1 VPARRRSAAHDVFI
15 SYAQR
20 DRDRAEAIVEALEG
34 DGLRCWIAPRNV
46 NPGAP
51 YAEELVAAIASSRVV
66 LVVFSQAANDSD
78 AVLNELEIAFNRH
91 VPIVPVRL
99 ERIEPHGSAEFYLRR
114 RHWFDVHDDL
124 ELRLAELVRSV
135 RAALT
140 PAAKPRGRARP
151 AAPAKAERLTAHTL
165 LVGREAELTQIADAI
180 EKAEHAHG
188 PLLILRGEPGIGKT
202 ALLDAAL
209 ERARDAGFVTASAV
223 NFEHTRT
230 PLGPWTDLL
239 RSLEETLQDIV
250 PPDPVDRAAY
260 YQLLGLRDEDANEP
274 APDGRRLFVI
284 IVEAL
289 QRAAQ
294 RSPLLLALDDIQWAD
309 PETVELLDFA
319 TPRLAT
325 SRVLIVLTQRAGS
338 TAPAAVAISALGR
351 YPAVRTIDV
360 HGISDVAVRQLIAS
374 MSSSGGSLKNAM
386 IDEIC
391 RRSDGNPLFAAEL
404 VRDASSPQGGNQLL
418 PQSVQLSV
426 VLRFRTLTPDD
437 ARILE
442 TAAVVGRTF
451 SVDDLVALSSCDR
464 LRVVRALRS
473 ARDAG
478 LIEQPSPGG
487 EILCFRHELFRAAV
501 YAELLSLE
509 RTEIHRSVA
518 ELLTARDSTDFALLA
533 YHWQRAG
540 DLDRTCRYAIQAGD
554 EATRVNAHA
563 SARDAYTQAIETNQ
577 LSDGALADIHD
588 KLGVACDAL
597 GDAAEAARHFGLSA
611 EFHRD
616 HGDSG
621 EAARLELRFAANAY
635 RAGRGLDVISSCE
648 RVVAEVEEPK
658 LLYGAHAILAQFYST
673 RGDFE
678 AAWLH
683 IQAADGLGIQG
694 NVRDQL
700 SVEWAR
706 AVASEDISADAAIDA
721 ARAAVRLAEVR
732 GTPSLLALNLMNFAI
747 VSAAHGHNEETSSA
761 LARSIA
767 IADSQ
772 GATYTSAY
780 ARCVQAQT
788 MHLHG
793 ALLDAYRLIA
803 YAISLHVDALI
814 VRVFIAAV
822 GLDII
827 ADLGMLE
834 AFPALQDPQLLEA
847 AFESGEEGRYA
858 PLAAAH
864 VHALA
869 MGGAGAAAATIVKRA
884 LASVKRFSTAATALV
899 VFARYGND
907 DDVAAIEALL
917 PPDAPPG
924 PQLLDLRV
932 LQAIVATRLDRAEA
946 KLRGKIALEQVR
958 IERAPLLEA
967 YILELLGEKR
977 KAVAIYRQVGARGH
991 LLRLSS
997 AERRG
1002 SPKRGARSSGS

>member
-1 VPARRRSAAHDVFI
+1 VPTRRRSAAHDVFI

-66 LVVFSQAANDSD
+66 LVVFSQAANHSD

-114 RHWFDVHDDL
+114 RHWFDVNDDL
-124 ELRLAELVRSV
+124 ELRLADLVRSV
-135 RAALT
+135 RSALT
-140 PAAKPRGRARP
+140 PAAKPRGPARP
-151 AAPAKAERLTAHTL
+151 AAPAKTEHLAARSF
-165 LVGREAELTQIADAI
+165 LVGREAELSQITEAI
-180 EKAEHAHG
+180 EKAKHAQG

-230 PLGPWTDLL
+230 PLGPWIDLL
-239 RSLEETLQDIV
+239 RSLEETLQGIV

-260 YQLLGLRDEDANEP
+260 YRLLGLRDKETNEP

-309 PETVELLDFA
+309 PETIELLDFA

-325 SRVLIVLTQRAGS
+325 SRILVFLTQRAG
-338 TAPAAVAISALGR
+338 TAAPAAVAISALER
-351 YPAVRTIDV
+351 YPTAGTLEV

-374 MSSSGGSLKNAM
+374 MSSGGGHIKSVT

-404 VRDASSPQGGNQLL
+404 VRDASSPQSGSQLL

-426 VLRFRTLTPDD
+426 VLRLRTLTTDD
-437 ARILE
+437 ARIVE

-451 SVDDLVALSSCDR
+451 TVDDLVAISSCDR

-478 LIEQPSPGG
+478 LIEQSPTDG
-487 EILCFRHELFRAAV
+487 ETLSFRHELFRAAV
-501 YAELLSLE
+501 YAELLSIE

-518 ELLTARDSTDFALLA
+518 QLLMAHDSTEFALLA

-540 DLDRTCRYAIQAGD
+540 DLSRTCRYAIQAGD
-554 EATRVNAHA
+554 EAARLNAYA
-563 SARDAYTQAIETNQ
+563 SARDAYSQALATNQ
-577 LSDGALADIHD
+577 LAGNEAADLHN

-597 GDAAEAARHFGLSA
+597 GDAVEAARHFALAA
-611 EFHRD
+611 EFHRA
-616 HGDSG
+616 HGDAA
-621 EAARLELRFAANAY
+621 EASRLELRYAANAY
-635 RAGRGLDVISSCE
+635 RAGRASDVISSCE
-648 RVVAEVEEPK
+648 RVLSEAKEPD
-658 LLYGAHAILAQFYST
+658 LLYGAHAILAQFCAY
-673 RGDFE
+673 RGNFE
-678 AAWLH
+678 QAWIH
-683 IQAADGLGIQG
+683 IQAADALGVLG

-700 SVEWAR
+700 SLAWAR
-706 AVASEDISADAAIDA
+706 AAASEDISANAALDA
-721 ARAAVRLAEVR
+721 ARTAVRLAEQQ
-732 GTPSLLALNLMNFAI
+732 GSPSLFALNLMNFAI
-747 VSAAHGHNEETSSA
+747 VSAAHGRDDETAAA

-767 IADSQ
+767 IADSN

-780 ARCVQAQT
+780 ARCVQARS
-788 MHLHG
+788 MHFHG
-793 ALLDAYRLIA
+793 ALRDAYRSILH
-803 YAISLHVDALI
+803 AISLHVDALI
-814 VRVFIAAV
+814 VRVFVALV
-822 GLDII
+822 GLDVV

-834 AFPALQDPQLLEA
+834 KFPALEDPELLDEA
-847 AFESGEEGRYA
+847 FQSGEERRFA

-864 VHALA
+864 AHALA
-869 MGGAGAAAATIVKRA
+869 MSGNGAAAAAIVRRA
-884 LASVKRFSTAATALV
+884 LGAIKGFSAAPAAFV
-899 VFARYGND
+899 AFARYGSD
-907 DDVAAIEALL
+907 DDVATVEALL
-917 PPDAPPG
+917 PGA
-924 PQLLDLRV
+924 QLLYARV
-932 LQAIVATRLDRAEA
+932 LQAIVASRLHTTVAEA
-946 KLRGKIALEQVR
+946 RGKIALEQVR
-958 IERAPLLEA
+958 IAHAPLLEA

-977 KAVAIYRQVGARGH
+977 KAVALYRELGARGH
-991 LLRLSS
+991 LMRLSR
-997 AERRG
+997 ADARTPRNLGTRADER
-1002 SPKRGARSSGS
+1002 